1 LLKPSNCRFATALV
15 ALTGTGEALADVAWE
30 VELGPVVVIGA
41 CWVTFM
47 FVMLSV
53 NGDELPVKFQATLV

>member
-1 LLKPSNCRFATALV
+1 LNCRFNSEGLAT
-15 ALTGTGEALADVAWE
+15 LTVTAEAGAWE
-30 VELGPVVVIGA
+30 VELGPMELNGA

-53 NGDELPVKFQATLV
+53 NGDELPVNVQRTLV